1 MARIG
6 EIHCCNPACGC
17 TDVAVHRTA
26 GGKLS
31 ARCHKCGTERWAPVG
46 TRAHRDMTGQTRMDE
61 SEVPAPEPAPKAPE
75 PKGAPATK
83 PKTASAFSLGNL

>member
-6 EIHCCNPACGC
+6 EIQCCNPACGC

-31 ARCHKCGTERWAPVG
+31 ARCHKCQSERWAPVG
-46 TRAHRDMTGQTRMDE
+46 TKAHRDMAAQTTMDE
-61 SEVPAPEPAPKAPE
+61 GEEQAPAPKAPE
-75 PKGAPATK
+75 PGDPAPAKK